1 MDTDAKIFRNIS
13 PDISLIDEIFRY
25 DVRQLESTESKRIS
39 MYVVALSQYLIYL
52 RSQVN
57 TTKAEVIR
65 NKRNLDNGVNQL
77 ITKEVIK
84 EYKTKSDAYNHI
96 VQNNE
101 ILGELNEQIENL
113 KDELIL
119 VEGVDK
125 TVSELIA
132 ALKRELTRRENELY
146 STRMERRS

>member
-1 MDTDAKIFRNIS
+1 MNSDAMVFRNAN
-13 PDISLIDEIFRY
+13 PDTNLIDEIFRY
-25 DVRQLESTESKRIS
+25 DVRQLESTDSKRLS
-39 MYVVALSQYLIYL
+39 MYVIALSQYLIYL
-52 RSQVN
+52 KSQVN
-57 TTKAEVIR
+57 STKAEVVR

-77 ITKEVIK
+77 ITKDVIK

-101 ILGELNEQIENL
+101 SLGELNEKIESL

-119 VEGVDK
+119 VEGVDR